1 MVIITEG
8 VEFDTVAREWR
19 MKWSGDD
26 DKKSLQ
32 EAQKALVNILDE
44 VKKLDGVK
52 SVSSDHDQRIHV
64 GTKLLSLKIDLHAY
78 FKCLGTTCGMWWML
92 GL

>member
-1 MVIITEG
+1 MGIITEG

-19 MKWSGDD
+19 MKWSEDD

-52 SVSSDHDQRIHV
+52 SVSSDHDQRILV
-64 GTKLLSLKIDLHAY
+64 GIKLLSLKILTYTLISNA
-78 FKCLGTTCGMWWML
+78 
-92 GL
+92 

>member
-52 SVSSDHDQRIHV
+52 SVSSDHDQRILV
-64 GTKLLSLKIDLHAY
+64 GTKLLSLKILTYTLISNA
-78 FKCLGTTCGMWWML
+78 
-92 GL
+92 